1 MMLARLLV
9 VISLFLCY
17 FQAYRYRKHEMF
29 IYFFILA
36 ASDPILIIRA
46 LLLNNNNIWNSYYTV
61 MTVFLIFSLPRLNI
75 KYKIGILFGV
85 IIYFLLDPRELR
97 MFMVFNIL
105 QLFIIGY
112 FVNEIISDIWNKKE
126 IKYYLIILVIYNAI
140 FVISRYIYYTDIT
153 LHLKVY
159 NYRLMLVNFLVLLN
173 TILGPKKGFILKSKL
188 IDKFIRKRKVMVYG
202 STGNIYS
209 VNDLKKYGLT
219 DREIEVLKLI
229 SRGYTS
235 KEIAEQLCLSKK
247 TIDYYRSNIKAKLN
261 LSKKSEIIHFLK
273 EKNLFFETNEIYN
286 AK

>member
-17 FQAYRYRKHEMF
+17 FQVYRYRKHEMF

-112 FVNEIISDIWNKKE
+112 FVNEIISDIWNKNE

-173 TILGPKKGFILKSKL
+173 TILGPEKGFVLKSKL

-202 STGNIYS
+202 NSGNIYS

-235 KEIAEQLCLSKK
+235 KEIAEQLYLSKK

-273 EKNLFFETNEIYN
+273 ERNIIFEPNEIYN